1 MRTVQQRVSLREG
14 LHQVKEDP
22 RRSKSSF
29 RGARNRR
36 ADAVAPAPTH
46 TRRLLV
52 YARGSGG
59 RVVVLFA
66 FEVRRRPSKSGPP
79 IAHDANSYWPWTASL
94 MEPFGA
100 LPNEVVD
107 PNSLK
112 DMVGPWGLEPQ
123 TSTVSIKICSRP
135 RFAQTTAKFSGIRD
149 DPAVRSI

>member
-1 MRTVQQRVSLREG
+1 MRTVQQRVSIREG
-14 LHQVKEDP
+14 LHQVKEEQ

-79 IAHDANSYWPWTASL
+79 IAHDVNSYWPWTASL

-112 DMVGPWGLEPQ
+112 DMVGPCGLEPQ
-123 TSTVSIKICSRP
+123 TSTVSKTSV
-135 RFAQTTAKFSGIRD
+135 FND
-149 DPAVRSI
+149 LEDAVARKKTQKHASAVTVWS